1 MPQDLD
7 PDVLAADLGAV
18 RSRID
23 RIAAAILDAE
33 LQGRLT
39 LLREQVAAAA
49 ASLRQPTAANLAGV
63 AERVRS
69 VTKQIDVLTRRPEP
83 KPRSA
88 PQLAP

>member
-69 VTKQIDVLTRRPEP
+69 VTKQIDVLTRWPEP

-88 PQLAP
+88 PQR